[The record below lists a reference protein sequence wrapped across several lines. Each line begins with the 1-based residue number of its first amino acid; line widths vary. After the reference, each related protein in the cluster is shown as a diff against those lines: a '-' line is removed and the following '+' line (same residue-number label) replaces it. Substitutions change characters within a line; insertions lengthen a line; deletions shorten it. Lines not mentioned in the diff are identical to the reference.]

1 MRATVPPGP
10 TLASSID
17 RRVFD
22 AIHGLPHTPV
32 SDRYVSMVSD
42 IGEGLLWIGLG
53 IGLAALG
60 GRKGQRAGLAT
71 AVSALG
77 TTYVVQR
84 LIKPFFRRQRPFV
97 NREVLVVGIKTADAS
112 FPSGHSAAS
121 FAAATALTT
130 FYPGAAPLA
139 YGVAGLVGASR
150 VHLGHHFP
158 SDVAVGAMIGIG
170 TGTLTATV
178 VRLLRR

>member
-1 MRATVPPGP
+1 MQVSAPSAPS
-10 TLASSID
+10 LANSLD
-17 RRVFD
+17 RRIFD
-22 AIHGLPHTPV
+22 AIHGIPHTPV

-42 IGEGLLWIGLG
+42 IGEGLLWVGLG

-60 GRKGQRAGLAT
+60 GRRGQRAGMAT
-71 AVSALG
+71 ALSALG
-77 TTYVVQR
+77 TTYTVQR
-84 LIKPFFRRQRPFV
+84 LFKPFFRRQRPFV
-97 NREVLVVGIKTADAS
+97 NRELTVVGIRTSDAS

-130 FYPGAAPLA
+130 FYPSAAPLA

-158 SDVAVGAMIGIG
+158 SDVAVGAMIGVG
-170 TGTLTATV
+170 TGTLTAAI
-178 VRLLRR
+178 VRLLR